1 MLDAFLPIIL
11 ALAPSASPAI
21 SIPGPLLQDPV
32 PPIQA
37 DGDNFIINFPEGE
50 RPQDGMNL
58 GQFVRAC
65 QLVTEI
71 NFTYD
76 DQTKQLLS
84 AKPITL
90 LGTKV
95 VPKKDFYSFFQI
107 ILFINDFVTTKVG
120 EGALAVIQIEALAG
134 AGGRAGTPRADGILV
149 EEENLSDYAA
159 QPATRI
165 TTVISLPNT
174 DVRNLTNTLRTL
186 FAGDA
191 NGSMLP
197 AGNSNS
203 VVIIGFGS
211 TVVAMA
217 RMLRIVDEAAAIE
230 EELPVF
236 EVIQLEYAAADEIA
250 SLVEELLEASQRA
263 AGAPRA
269 QQGATTRVAGSQG
282 EAKILVDPRTN
293 RLMVMAMPDEMPQIK
308 ELVAKLDVDI
318 VERAA
323 AYHIYPL
330 ENVKAEE
337 LADTLNEFLQDAG
350 RVEQGQSQNVQ
361 SQRGGASRGQS
372 TEFVVVPDEET
383 NSLLIAAS
391 RTRYE
396 ELLSLIRR
404 LDRRQPQVL
413 IETALIELTGR
424 DFLDIGVELG
434 LADIPSGTGA
444 GGFGVT
450 NFGLSSFEDLDG
462 DGIADSRVPNNGFG
476 ITAGIIDGDQFS
488 LPFLVALIEEQDN
501 SNVLSV
507 PSVLVNNNGSAR
519 VEALERQPTT
529 TVTATGTVGSTSE
542 NFAGYQDAGITME
555 ISPSISASRYLRLD
569 LYLSVSTFQGSFSG
583 PIPPPQVERKITTTV
598 NIPDGDT
605 MVIGGIVIDNRSD
618 NRDQIPFLGD
628 LPFVG
633 RLFRRDSTTENRT
646 ALYFFVTPHILQD
659 ADFADL
665 AEISFGKKLEAADT
679 IGLDR
684 MRMIQPDFGAREDTN
699 GVDLEGFDLPL
710 YQRPTSGEEVDAAE
724 IGMNPGEVL
733 DAIES
738 SRDTS
743 DANSNDAGTSHTGA

>member
-1 MLDAFLPIIL
+1 MLDAFLPLLL
-11 ALAPSASPAI
+11 ALTPAVSPLPSAPVPLPAI
-21 SIPGPLLQDPV
+21 QDAV

-50 RPQDGMNL
+50 RPTDGMNL

-65 QLVTEI
+65 QLVTNI

-95 VPKKDFYSFFQI
+95 VPKDDFYSFFQI

-149 EEENLSDYAA
+149 EEEDLPDYAA

-217 RMLRIVDEAAAIE
+217 RMLRIVDEAALVE
-230 EELPVF
+230 DEQPVF

-263 AGAPRA
+263 SGAPRA
-269 QQGATTRVAGSQG
+269 QQGATTRVAGAGG

-293 RLMVMAMPDEMPQIK
+293 RLMVMAMPEEMPQIK

-361 SQRGGASRGQS
+361 GQRGGASGGQS
-372 TEFVVVPDEET
+372 TEFVVVPDAET

-396 ELLSLIRR
+396 ELISLIRR

-434 LADIPSGTGA
+434 LADLPGGAGA

-450 NFGLSSFEDLDG
+450 NFGLSAFEDLDG

-476 ITAGIIDGDQFS
+476 ITAGILDGDQFS

-569 LYLSVSTFQGSFSG
+569 LFLSISTFQGSFSG
-583 PIPPPQVERKITTTV
+583 PIPPPQVERKIDTTV

-628 LPFVG
+628 LPIIG
-633 RLFRRDSTTENRT
+633 RLFRRDATTENRT
-646 ALYFFVTPHILQD
+646 ALYFFVTPHILHD

-665 AEISFGKKLEAADT
+665 AEISYNKKMEAADT

-684 MRMIQPDFGAREDTN
+684 MRMIQPGFGREAEDS
-699 GVDLEGFDLPL
+699 GVDLDGFDLPL
-710 YQRPTSGEEVDAAE
+710 YQRPVSGEEVDAEE
-724 IGMNPGEVL
+724 IGMNPGQVL
-733 DAIES
+733 EAIES
-738 SRDTS
+738 SKTKDS
-743 DANSNDAGTSHTGA
+743 TGA